1 MFKRKSKEK
10 DLTLQ
15 KLLSNVA
22 MRRSLEALPFEYASD
37 GKGSA
42 WEVIRYN
49 QIEDESIVFSMILAV
64 IKKKLTLGEYTYNFY
79 PTRIERHSDK
89 IKTKTKFFEKF
100 KLSKAYKIRIKK
112 KETTGRVL
120 KVE

>member
-1 MFKRKSKEK
+1 MFKKNKQE

-15 KLLSNVA
+15 KLLSNVS
-22 MRRSLEALPFEYASD
+22 MRRSLEALPWQYAED

-42 WEVIRYN
+42 WEVIRFN

-64 IKKKLTLGEYTYNFY
+64 IKKKLTFGDYVYNFY
-79 PTRIERHSDK
+79 SSRIERHSDK
-89 IKTKTKFFEKF
+89 IKPKTKFFQKF

-112 KETTGRVL
+112 KETTGRVI